1 MKEQDL
7 YEELNSIKSIME
19 RSTKFISLSG
29 LSGVLAGIYA
39 LIGAYLAY
47 DIIYNQLGNE
57 MWSPILW
64 LTDEASLR
72 LILIAITV
80 LIASLLSGFFLSN
93 KRSKKLGQ
101 SFWNAGSRRLFGN
114 LAVPLLTGGLLLLV
128 LIYHGNYQF
137 IAPIC
142 LIFYGLALVSG
153 SQFTYS
159 DVKYLGYLEIVL
171 GLLCALMPGNG
182 LVFWAIGF
190 GVLHILYGSIMHLKY
205 KQ

>member
-1 MKEQDL
+1 
-7 YEELNSIKSIME
+7 ME

-39 LIGAYLAY
+39 MAGAYFAY
-47 DIIYNQLGNE
+47 NILYVQLGNE
-57 MWSPILW
+57 PFSSALW
-64 LTDEASLR
+64 LTEKANFQLVCIASIVLAASL
-72 LILIAITV
+72 IT
-80 LIASLLSGFFLSN
+80 GFFLSC

-101 SFWNAGSRRLFGN
+101 SFWNAGSRRLFSS
-114 LAVPLLTGGLLLLV
+114 LAVPLFTGGLFLLV
-128 LIYHGNYQF
+128 LIYQANYQF
-137 IAPIC
+137 IAPAC

-159 DVKYLGYLEIVL
+159 DVKYLGYLEIIL

-182 LVFWAIGF
+182 LLFWTIGF

>member
-39 LIGAYLAY
+39 LIGAYMAY

-64 LTDEASLR
+64 LTDEASLQ
-72 LILIAITV
+72 LILIALIV
-80 LIASLLSGFFLSN
+80 LIASLISGFLLSIR
-93 KRSKKLGQ
+93 RSKKLGQ

-171 GLLCALMPGNG
+171 GLLCALLPGNG

>member
-64 LTDEASLR
+64 LTDEASLC

-80 LIASLLSGFFLSN
+80 LIASLVSGFFLSN
-93 KRSKKLGQ
+93 RRSKKLGQ